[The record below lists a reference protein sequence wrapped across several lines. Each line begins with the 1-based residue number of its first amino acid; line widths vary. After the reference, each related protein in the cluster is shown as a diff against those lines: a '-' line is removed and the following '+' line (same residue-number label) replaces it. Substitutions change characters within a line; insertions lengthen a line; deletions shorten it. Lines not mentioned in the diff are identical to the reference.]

1 MTQFDETYFIVILKT
16 RFLFYYSERESER
29 FCMNLEFYTSFC
41 FKKKF
46 QTFFIFLLFHW
57 ILSHKEISEIERRKK
72 NHCQL
77 TVEASTWEWDMKVCS
92 FLFSFMFKQRNLVTP
107 LSYVHQTLKSIQDK
121 WICTGKRF
129 LLNFFFLISI
139 MFQFYKDRIYVYVL
153 AAINVAS
160 CIPPL

>member
-72 NHCQL
+72 KSLSINSRSKYMRVRHESLQL
-77 TVEASTWEWDMKVCS
+77 SI
-92 FLFSFMFKQRNLVTP
+92 FL
-107 LSYVHQTLKSIQDK
+107 YVQTKKSSHSS
-121 WICTGKRF
+121 
-129 LLNFFFLISI
+129 LL
-139 MFQFYKDRIYVYVL
+139 
-153 AAINVAS
+153 
-160 CIPPL
+160 CPPNIEIHSR